1 MCDEIDVIR
10 YTLGTL
16 VTPPIDPFLEYLE
29 CNLMNLGHDHLQSKI
44 ISDFRKKNL
53 SSHLHLIIS
62 FNDI

>member
-10 YTLGTL
+10 YTLGIL
-16 VTPPIDPFLEYLE
+16 VTPIDPFLEYLE
-29 CNLMNLGHDHLQSKI
+29 CNLTNLGHDHLQSKI
-44 ISDFRKKNL
+44 ISDFRKKTL

>member
-44 ISDFRKKNL
+44 ISDFRKKT
-53 SSHLHLIIS
+53 SVVIYI
-62 FNDI
+62 

>member
-10 YTLGTL
+10 YTLGIL
-16 VTPPIDPFLEYLE
+16 VTPIDPFLEYLE

-44 ISDFRKKNL
+44 ISDFRKKTL
-53 SSHLHLIIS
+53 SSHLHLIIL